1 MDFTECYQDTC
12 SAVGLAARA
21 GDARRVQRLL
31 KRGYS
36 ADVKDNRGW
45 NALHEAAASGS
56 TDCVRLLTTPKTADS
71 CDYANS
77 LTHNSET
84 PIYFAAKNGHVR
96 SVRLL
101 LKVGADV
108 SLKTHDMS
116 CPLFAA
122 VDGGH
127 QEVVKVLIQ
136 HGAEVNGQRSVSG
149 WSCLHQAAYRVS
161 FH

>member
-56 TDCVRLLTTPKTADS
+56 TDCVRLLTTPSKFVSCRVFVSVEMLSTASRVYSQFYLS
-71 CDYANS
+71 CVLSKWNLS
-77 LTHNSET
+77 LTGVH
-84 PIYFAAKNGHVR
+84 
-96 SVRLL
+96 
-101 LKVGADV
+101 
-108 SLKTHDMS
+108 
-116 CPLFAA
+116 C
-122 VDGGH
+122 
-127 QEVVKVLIQ
+127 
-136 HGAEVNGQRSVSG
+136 
-149 WSCLHQAAYRVS
+149 
-161 FH
+161 

>member
-56 TDCVRLLTTPKTADS
+56 TDCVRLLTTPSKFVS
-71 CDYANS
+71 S
-77 LTHNSET
+77 LHS
-84 PIYFAAKNGHVR
+84 FKHHV
-96 SVRLL
+96 
-101 LKVGADV
+101 
-108 SLKTHDMS
+108 
-116 CPLFAA
+116 P
-122 VDGGH
+122 
-127 QEVVKVLIQ
+127 
-136 HGAEVNGQRSVSG
+136 VNIMY
-149 WSCLHQAAYRVS
+149 LH
-161 FH
+161 